1 MKIVYDHQIFFA
13 QRYGGIS
20 RYFRE
25 IAIRLAQRP
34 SVTVRIVAPF
44 HRNEHLRRSPTLG
57 IGSTFF
63 DYRFPY
69 AAAIQQRGRRFLLP
83 LLYERHADADVVHE
97 TYYSTTALGT
107 SRVRVMT
114 MHDLIHEKYPH
125 FFEDASQI
133 TNAKKLAIRRSAHVI
148 CVSESTRRDLIN
160 FFDVAPERTSVI
172 HLGFSLTPPARASL
186 EENRISEKPFFLFV
200 GNRGTYKNFARLVQA
215 FASSSALRGDF
226 DLVAFGG
233 SGFSHDEGE
242 LLSRL
247 GVANSVK
254 HVTGNDARLAACYRA
269 ATAFVFPSLYEGF
282 GIPPLEAMSFGC
294 PVACSASSS

>member
-1 MKIVYDHQIFFA
+1 
-13 QRYGGIS
+13 
-20 RYFRE
+20 
-25 IAIRLAQRP
+25 
-34 SVTVRIVAPF
+34 
-44 HRNEHLRRSPTLG
+44 
-57 IGSTFF
+57 
-63 DYRFPY
+63 
-69 AAAIQQRGRRFLLP
+69 
-83 LLYERHADADVVHE
+83 
-97 TYYSTTALGT
+97 
-107 SRVRVMT
+107 MT

-294 PVACSASSS
+294 PVACSASSSIPEVVCQAAAFFDPESVESIRASLESLVDSSALRAELVLKGRERLKLFSWDRCAERTASVYKAALERTK